1 MDTKITLSF
10 NKEIIDNA
18 KQFAET
24 HNISLSRLTEYIF
37 RQITSSQYQNLED
50 LPISEWVSEVAEGKA
65 VYERIPRSR
74 SALKSEYMKSRKWKF
89 FWMPIF

>member
-10 NKEIIDNA
+10 NKEIIENA
-18 KQFAET
+18 KQFAEM

-37 RQITSSQYQNLED
+37 RQMTSRQYQNLED

-65 VYERIPRSR
+65 VYERTPPSR
-74 SALKSEYMKSRKWKF
+74 KSLKSEYMKSRK
-89 FWMPIF
+89 